1 VHGSLNFTVYDYS
14 TRNLHLVHDP
24 FGMWKKVTTALREHN
39 APPRPFEQG
48 TFEFVLE
55 RLDGM
60 ADGALSE
67 EQLLAGESKTSGACQ
82 HYHREQLT
90 TVQDFSHTVAE
101 FGIQLMSAK
110 G

>member
-39 APPRPFEQG
+39 SPPRPFEQG
-48 TFEFVLE
+48 AFEFVLE
-55 RLDGM
+55 RLD
-60 ADGALSE
+60 
-67 EQLLAGESKTSGACQ
+67 GACQ